1 MMPFSEIETQKQCL
15 RAEARAKRRAIPAD
29 AQEEAAKAVAHMDL
43 SFLGSEHGTLAAYY
57 PVRSEFDCLP
67 LARRLSGEGWQLALP
82 VIVGSAPLEFHQW
95 GPGAP
100 VVTGP
105 FGIPQP
111 TSGDIVAPTVLLV
124 PLLAYDR
131 RCYRLGYGGGN
142 YDRTLTALR
151 ANGVT
156 IAVGLAFDSQEV
168 DEVPVCPYDE
178 QLDWI
183 LTPSGPVAAIEGH

>member
-1 MMPFSEIETQKQCL
+1 
-15 RAEARAKRRAIPAD
+15 
-29 AQEEAAKAVAHMDL
+29 
-43 SFLGSEHGTLAAYY
+43 
-57 PVRSEFDCLP
+57 
-67 LARRLSGEGWQLALP
+67 
-82 VIVGSAPLEFHQW
+82 
-95 GPGAP
+95 
-100 VVTGP
+100 VTGP

>member
-1 MMPFSEIETQKQCL
+1 MTEFSEIETLKKSL

-29 AQEEAAKAVAHMDL
+29 EQEDAAKAVAHGDL
-43 SFLGSEHGTLAAYY
+43 NFLGDEPGILAAYY

-67 LARRLSGEGWQLALP
+67 LSKRLSVDGWRLALP
-82 VIVGSAPLEFHQW
+82 VIVGCAPLEFHEW
-95 GPGAP
+95 RLGAP

-111 TSGDIVAPTVLLV
+111 ASGEIVAPAVLLV
-124 PLLAYDR
+124 PLLAFDK
-131 RCYRLGYGGGN
+131 RCYRLGYGGGH
-142 YDRTLTALR
+142 YDRTLASLR
-151 ANGVT
+151 QNGGVV
-156 IAVGLAFDSQEV
+156 AVGLAFDSQEV

-183 LTPSGPVAAIEGH
+183 LTPSGAIGAKESA